1 MKRQILI
8 LSAACVTL
16 TALAD
21 PNDPQVALV
30 SASQDYERV
39 LTIRYTL
46 DEPAI
51 VTFDVKTNGVSIG
64 AEHLKTACGDLHRVV
79 AATGEGETR
88 TISWPAYESWPD
100 HRFGRDVV
108 SVTVTAWATNSP
120 PDYMVIKLIG
130 EDKGAR
136 TFYTSPEWMPG
147 AGGVT
152 NDMYKTDYLVMRRI
166 PAAGKTF
173 RMGSPKSEAGSG
185 DYSASESLHYVTL
198 TNDFYMS
205 VFEFTAGQFRNITRN
220 FDEFESDRAAYES
233 TSICV
238 STEAPNLPID
248 CYPCSSL
255 RGTGRQWPGDG
266 HDLDVAAPLALI
278 RSALGLATLDLPTES
293 EWEFACRA
301 GTLSARYDGT
311 EYIKGNDG
319 VASLAW
325 YGSSWAD
332 VPHPVGLLKPNSYGL
347 YDMYGNV
354 AEWCLDRYTWVSASA
369 GSTLIAPVGPNSSD
383 TGTERVVRGY
393 HVNCGGN
400 TQHFRSAFRK
410 NYAFDYS
417 MNIWYDRLGYR
428 LVCTF

>member
-354 AEWCLDRYTWVSASA
+354 AEWCLDRYTWDLRHS
-369 GSTLIAPVGPNSSD
+369 
-383 TGTERVVRGY
+383 
-393 HVNCGGN
+393 
-400 TQHFRSAFRK
+400 
-410 NYAFDYS
+410 
-417 MNIWYDRLGYR
+417 
-428 LVCTF
+428 